1 MEVAPAGQFEN
12 DLHLTADRL
21 PYQHFITQ
29 FLWVGC
35 SSCRPTNSVKALK
48 ALELK
53 ACLNQLKIEM
63 TRRAISISVGFPSLY
78 RSRYSRI
85 FVSSFGTSVNHF
97 VAVPSA
103 GHGISLSSIRYMSAY
118 RRHCSLISRR
128 HYQLLLDHS

>member
-63 TRRAISISVGFPSLY
+63 TRRAISISVGFPSL
-78 RSRYSRI
+78 SLQIFADFRI
-85 FVSSFGTSVNHF
+85 LFWHF
-97 VAVPSA
+97 CEPFRCSA
-103 GHGISLSSIRYMSAY
+103 ECWTWH
-118 RRHCSLISRR
+118 
-128 HYQLLLDHS
+128 